1 MALFDEILVKMAQGD
16 KLTPSELEELRQA
29 ARALDETKNA
39 VKGWL
44 QSGSS
49 DPKFGQMRADSGRF
63 TVAPIGTLYLEVFG
77 DVPQTIANDTETAVL
92 FDTVAGASPTLR
104 WDIAEQTKIYALSP
118 GKRYAFIGVAQWE
131 ANASGRRAAHIN
143 AYDES
148 GVHQWGQTLHSLK
161 PEGTES
167 DTMPFAQ
174 GLVGDTFERAYFQVT
189 VYQNSGSDLDL
200 EYFSFTIFE
209 II

>member
-49 DPKFGQMRADSGRF
+49 DPRFGQMRADSGRF
-63 TVAPIGTLYLEVFG
+63 TVAPVGTLYLEVFG
-77 DVPQTIANDTETAVL
+77 DVPQTIPDNTETAVL
-92 FDTVAGASPTLR
+92 FDTVAGNPPTLR
-104 WDIAEQTKIYALSP
+104 WDIDDPTKIYTLVP

-131 ANASGRRAAHIN
+131 ANATGRRAAHIN
-143 AYDES
+143 AYDEAD
-148 GVHQWGQTLHSLK
+148 VHQWGQTLHSLK

-174 GLVGDTFERAYFQVT
+174 GLVGDAFERAYLQVT
-189 VYQNSGSDLDL
+189 VYQNSGGDLDL
-200 EYFSFTIFE
+200 EYFSFAIFE